1 MAAAMALDREP
12 FTLRREG
19 GWCVGPWRQPVN
31 NSRDE
36 AGTIHDDATAQ
47 RLGFAAGPVAG
58 SIHFEQFAPLLR
70 AVFGTDWSR
79 TGSLSLWF
87 DTPAFDGEAL
97 QAAVEDNSAPRRR
110 VRLLRNDGALIA
122 HGSASSGMDEAG
134 EVRQRLQRQPPGE
147 PARMLA
153 AVRPGFSRRGLSTR
167 VAAVD
172 VQARRTLLTEPVTHD
187 EVPLSTA
194 IHALRV
200 YEAHMP
206 IALGSGIGLFGA
218 IEWQWLHG
226 PMRAERAYDVAARV
240 LAVGTSPK
248 SEMLWTEATLS
259 DPAAGCE
266 VARMLMLSRLLKQSS
281 PLWNP
286 GETNK

>member
-1 MAAAMALDREP
+1 MGAALAMDREP
-12 FTLRREG
+12 FGLRREG
-19 GWCVGPWRQPVN
+19 GWCVGPWRRPVN
-31 NSRDE
+31 NSRHE

-70 AVFGTDWSR
+70 AVFGDAWMG

-87 DTPAFDGEAL
+87 DTPAFDGQAL
-97 QAAVEDNSAPRRR
+97 QAQVEDSDALQRR
-110 VRLLRNDGALIA
+110 VRLLRDDGSLIA
-122 HGSASSGMDEAG
+122 HGSASSAFDDMG
-134 EVRQRLQRQPPGE
+134 EVSRRLQRQAPAE
-147 PARMLA
+147 PVRMLA
-153 AVRPGFSRRGLSTR
+153 AVVPGFALRGLPTR
-167 VAAVD
+167 VAATE
-172 VQARRTLLTEPVTHD
+172 VQARQALLTESVAAD
-187 EVPLSTA
+187 DVPLSTA

-200 YEAHMP
+200 YEPRLP
-206 IALGSGIGLFGA
+206 IALGAGVGLFGA

-226 PMRAERAYDVAARV
+226 PMRTERAYEVAARV

-248 SEMLWTEATLS
+248 SEMLWSEATLS
-259 DPAAGCE
+259 DPAAGRD

-286 GETNK
+286 KAMKR

>member
-1 MAAAMALDREP
+1 MGGSAALDREP
-12 FTLRREG
+12 FALRRDG
-19 GWCVGPWRQPVN
+19 GWCLGPWRRPVN

-58 SIHFEQFAPLLR
+58 SIHFEQFAPLLC
-70 AVFGTDWSR
+70 AVFGSAWLRS
-79 TGSLSLWF
+79 GSLSIWF
-87 DTPAFDGEAL
+87 DTPVFDGEAL
-97 QAAVEDNSAPRRR
+97 RAMVEDQDAPRRR
-110 VRLLRNDGALIA
+110 VRLLRDDGSVIA
-122 HGSASSGMDEAG
+122 HGSASVGTDDMG
-134 EVRQRLQRQPPGE
+134 EVRQRLQNQPPSE
-147 PARMLA
+147 PVRMLA
-153 AVRPGFSRRGLSTR
+153 AVPPAWREHGLPTR
-167 VAAVD
+167 VAAAD
-172 VQARRTLLTEPVTHD
+172 LLSRRHLLTEGVTDD

-200 YEAHMP
+200 YEPRLP
-206 IALGSGIGLFGA
+206 IAAGAGIGMFGA

-226 PMRAERAYDVAARV
+226 PMHTERDYEVAAQV

-259 DPAAGCE
+259 DPAQGRD
-266 VARMLMLSRLLKQSS
+266 VARMLLLSRLLKQSS

-286 GETNK
+286 GETHR